1 MDEIRVGLD
10 FGTHQ
15 TKICV
20 SRIPD
25 EGHGVPEYEFFQFTD
40 QKGVEHFFI
49 PSVVQINNDDTLSY
63 GFVDSSKE
71 NNRYVRPVMKYIP
84 PVEEIDIEDETER
97 ICEKYLK
104 GSSYDEDKY
113 NAVLTMLKAK
123 HSIDI
128 ENNKKERKEA
138 HENYERELEQY
149 RLHRNVYRYFKQAT
163 FTNHPWD
170 GKYSS
175 ETLSIWYIAYILF
188 LLEKRYPEG
197 FAINMGVPTDDKNYN
212 QMQELGSRILLS
224 AYYLVE
230 EVYHQDLRAFLN
242 EKIDNLIAKTTLLPF
257 SADEKEFNRI
267 NIFPEAYASLIGL
280 TSRRKLVDGMSLN
293 ADIGGGTTDIS
304 FFVVENGK
312 PKIYK
317 YWSLPYG
324 LNYIAEQSG
333 FDYSEGNFVDKAHDD
348 VIDDF
353 NEKKKRIVVELERD
367 LLMKVR
373 STTID
378 KSSLLSALKNRVV
391 VYNGG
396 GSIYDSIAIEFPHF
410 NDVRKSSIELWKDE
424 IVKDM
429 DRVSKYVNILT
440 TSYGLSVSEEDS
452 EVELCD
458 FNSLFSESI
467 KDGDYE
473 KSEIDKD
480 VC

>member
-1 MDEIRVGLD
+1 MDEIKVGLD

-15 TKICV
+15 TKICIQ
-20 SRIPD
+20 RTPD
-25 EGHGVPEYEFFQFTD
+25 EGHGVPEYEFMEFSD
-40 QKGVEHFFI
+40 LDNVSHYYL

-63 GFVDSSKE
+63 GFVDSSREK
-71 NNRYVRPVMKYIP
+71 NRYARPVMKYIP

-97 ICEKYLK
+97 ICEKYSK
-104 GSSYDEDKY
+104 GSSYDENKY
-113 NAVLTMLKAK
+113 HAVLTMVKAK

-128 ENNKKERKEA
+128 ENNKKDRIEA
-138 HENYERELEQY
+138 QENYERELEQY

-175 ETLSIWYIAYILF
+175 ETLCIWYLSYIIF
-188 LLEKRYPEG
+188 LLEKRFG
-197 FAINMGVPTDDKNYN
+197 DAFSINLGVPTDDRTFFE
-212 QMQELGSRILLS
+212 MQQLGVRLLRS

-230 EVYHQDLRAFLN
+230 EEYNNDFEAFLS
-242 EKIDNLIAKTTLLPF
+242 EKVDKLVEKTILFEF
-257 SADEKEFNRI
+257 SEEDKGEYNI
-267 NIFPEAYASLIGL
+267 NVFPEAYASLIGL

-304 FFVVENGK
+304 FFVVNNGK

-333 FDYSEGNFVDKAHDD
+333 FDYSEGDFVDKAHDD

-353 NEKKKRIVVELERD
+353 NDKKKIVVVELERD

-410 NDVRKSSIELWKDE
+410 TDVRKSSIELWKDE